1 MEKCNHLV
9 PRSEQT
15 KKCDPSDPE
24 SRIHYWIP
32 SGRKEAIFNGLMS
45 IDFCCKYCT
54 YKMFLARAHCQFYN
68 RLILSFKR
76 TSYITSKY
84 MCIYNLYYDIT

>member
-9 PRSEQT
+9 PRTEQT

-45 IDFCCKYCT
+45 IDFCCKYC
-54 YKMFLARAHCQFYN
+54 N
-68 RLILSFKR
+68 KR
-76 TSYITSKY
+76 TTNFLSMDEYHLNKRI
-84 MCIYNLYYDIT
+84 IEG

>member
-45 IDFCCKYCT
+45 IDFCCKYC
-54 YKMFLARAHCQFYN
+54 N
-68 RLILSFKR
+68 KR
-76 TSYITSKY
+76 TTNFLSMDEYQLNKRFIEG
-84 MCIYNLYYDIT
+84 